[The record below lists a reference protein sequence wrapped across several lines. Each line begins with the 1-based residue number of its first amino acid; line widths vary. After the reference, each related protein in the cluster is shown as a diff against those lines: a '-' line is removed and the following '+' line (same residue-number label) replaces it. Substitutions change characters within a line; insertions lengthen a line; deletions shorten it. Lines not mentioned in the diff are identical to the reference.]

1 MKRNLVALAAGMA
14 LVAGARSASAQ
25 APEGGSVVE
34 GKGYSVG
41 EGSVIHPT
49 VGAEL
54 GFTNNMFYDD
64 PASDPLSAGLFRLV
78 VEGALASKD
87 ISDPDATDALEGE
100 EQAEPAAQKFQFRAG
115 GKVAYHEFLSGN
127 AAVRVQRT
135 LSADLGGHLVV
146 APEGTFSFIADERFM
161 RDTRPTNFE
170 SFDNTNRVANS
181 LALGL
186 RWQPGGRTINA
197 GVRWENQ
204 IDIFED
210 SDQQFANRMINTL
223 HARGEWMFFPY
234 TKAFADLSYG
244 FISGIG
250 DSNKRGATPIRGGV
264 GLATALTE
272 ILTVKLHMGWA
283 YAGYSGGAAY
293 NQPMFGAEVGYRYSP
308 LGRVVVAYLLD
319 ARDSLN
325 ADFYRDHA
333 FSARVDHQFGRIVG
347 TATAEARLRGY
358 RGITPDVGPAERDD
372 VIFAVGARAQY
383 VLKDW
388 MAVVGDWRTE
398 IDQTDYM
405 SAIGDDPSYTR
416 TEVTAGVRAAF

>member
-1 MKRNLVALAAGMA
+1 MNRNVLALAAGLA
-14 LVAGARSASAQ
+14 IAAGARSASAQ
-25 APEGGSVVE
+25 VSESSSVVE
-34 GKGYSVG
+34 GKGYGVG

-64 PASDPLSAGLFRLV
+64 PEMDPESSGIFRLIL
-78 VEGALASKD
+78 EGALASKD
-87 ISDPDATDALEGE
+87 VKEPAATDPLEGE
-100 EQAEPAAQKFQFRAG
+100 DEAEPAAQKLQYRAG
-115 GKVAYHEFLSGN
+115 GRIAYHEFLSGN
-127 AAVRVQRT
+127 GAVRDQRT
-135 LSADLGGHLVV
+135 LSADIGGQLVV
-146 APEGTFSFIADERFM
+146 APEGTFSFTADERFM

-170 SFDNTNRVANS
+170 SFDDTNRIANS

-210 SDQQFANRMINTL
+210 NDQQFANRMINTF

-244 FISGIG
+244 FVSGIG
-250 DSNKRGATPIRGGV
+250 DSDKRGASPIRGGV

-272 ILTVKLHMGWA
+272 ILTVKLHVGWA
-283 YAGYSGGAAY
+283 YAGYSGGASY
-293 NQPMFGAEVGYRYSP
+293 NQPLFGAEVGYRYSP
-308 LGRVVVAYLLD
+308 MGRVVAGYVLD
-319 ARDSLN
+319 VRDSLN

-333 FSARVDHQFGRIVG
+333 FSGRVDHQFGRIVG
-347 TATAEARLRGY
+347 TAIAEVRLRGY
-358 RGITPDVGPAERDD
+358 RGITPSTGPAERDD

-388 MAVVGDWRTE
+388 MAIVADWRTE
-398 IDQTDYM
+398 IDQTEYM